1 MKFVFEPCI
10 NVSYC
15 VIVILSN
22 ESGHMPTQMPLT
34 SPVLTIMPIFIK
46 QISAVLGC
54 CKDIFLEL
62 DTTRT
67 FIRLCCV
74 QFEIVWNKH
83 HCLLANGRDF
93 RKSCATCKF
102 SRIIVSLTN
111 DQFTTDI
118 IIIFFRQNDYSHY
131 GPFQDRWVT
140 AGQIQQIQKR
150 CWR

>member
-54 CKDIFLEL
+54 CEDIFLEL
-62 DTTRT
+62 DTART

-74 QFEIVWNKH
+74 QFEIVWNK
-83 HCLLANGRDF
+83 LFANGRAF
-93 RKSCATCKF
+93 RKSCAACKL

-131 GPFQDRWVT
+131 GPCQDRWVT
-140 AGQIQQIQKR
+140 AGKIQQIQKR